1 MSCISGSMS
10 KPGRYH
16 YFLMYKPYGVLCQFT
31 PEIPGQTTLAEV
43 YAFPKGVYPAGRL
56 DQDSEGMLL
65 LTDDPGLKT
74 MLLDPANS
82 MTKSYAVQVEGCP
95 AEADLAPLTE
105 GMTIRIKGKPVSLR
119 PAFFRI
125 PNHPLELPER
135 VPPVRFRKQIPDTWV
150 EIVLTEG
157 KNRQVRRMMAAL
169 GFPVLRLV
177 RTALGNWRMT
187 DLLPGQVVSFTR
199 EEVLERLG
207 LGPNGRL
214 RD

>member
-1 MSCISGSMS
+1 MWSGTGMSCISGSMS

-95 AEADLAPLTE
+95 AEADLAPLTK

-125 PNHPLELPER
+125 PNHPLGITGEGPSGAFPQADTR
-135 VPPVRFRKQIPDTWV
+135 HMGGNRAYRGKKPASAPDDGRPGISCTQAGSHRF
-150 EIVLTEG
+150 
-157 KNRQVRRMMAAL
+157 
-169 GFPVLRLV
+169 
-177 RTALGNWRMT
+177 
-187 DLLPGQVVSFTR
+187 GQ
-199 EEVLERLG
+199 LE
-207 LGPNGRL
+207 N
-214 RD
+214 D